1 MIYYWHFFIESNIT
15 YIILYPSFTILY
27 HLQTMTNKSDNK
39 QSVKPQA
46 ERIQKILARAGYGSR
61 REIERWVDAGEITVN
76 GVIATS
82 GQAISETDKVVL
94 RGQVLKL
101 ASKLNANPQ
110 VLLYHKKVG
119 EICSR
124 NDPEGRPTVFD
135 SLPKLSSGRWIQV
148 GRLDINTDG
157 LMLFTT
163 DGELANRLM
172 HPSYEIEREYA
183 CRILGDV
190 KEEMLANL
198 KQGVILEDG
207 KANFNSIT
215 FAGGEG
221 ANKWYNVTLNE
232 GRNREVRRL
241 WESQELVVS
250 RLRRIRYAHIELKR
264 SLRAGNFEDLDVRG
278 MRKLYEKVKLEL
290 EEENFLSKSEYK
302 NRADRNA
309 KFKYGKKAVQNKQKF
324 KKR

>member
-1 MIYYWHFFIESNIT
+1 MS
-15 YIILYPSFTILY
+15 
-27 HLQTMTNKSDNK
+27 
-39 QSVKPQA
+39 
-46 ERIQKILARAGYGSR
+46 ERIQKILSRAGYGSR

-82 GQAISETDKVVL
+82 GQAVSETDKIVL

-101 ASKLNANPQ
+101 ASKLNAKPQ
-110 VLLYHKKVG
+110 VILYHKKIG

-172 HPSYEIEREYA
+172 HPSYEVEREYSA
-183 CRILGDV
+183 RILGDV
-190 KEEMLANL
+190 TDVMLTNL
-198 KQGVILEDG
+198 KEGVMLEDG
-207 KANFNSIT
+207 KAKFNSIK
-215 FAGGEG
+215 FVGGEG
-221 ANKWYNVTLNE
+221 ANKWYNVVLNE

-241 WESQELVVS
+241 WESQEVIVS
-250 RLRRIRYAHIELKR
+250 RLRRVRYGHIDLKR
-264 SLRAGNFEDLDVRG
+264 SLRAGTFENLDVHG
-278 MRKLYEKVKLEL
+278 LRKLYEKVKMEL
-290 EEENFLSKSEYK
+290 DEENFVSNSEYK
-302 NRADRNA
+302 SRADRNA
-309 KFKYGKKAVQNKQKF
+309 KFKFGKKAVNKQRN

>member
-1 MIYYWHFFIESNIT
+1 MTDKSKKPANTSNG
-15 YIILYPSFTILY
+15 
-27 HLQTMTNKSDNK
+27 
-39 QSVKPQA
+39 KPQA

-61 REIERWVDAGEITVN
+61 REIGRWVNAGEITVD
-76 GVIATS
+76 GVIAKA
-82 GQAISETDKVVL
+82 GQAITETDKVVL
-94 RGQVLKL
+94 RGHVLKL
-101 ASKLNANPQ
+101 ASKLKTKPQ
-110 VLLYHKKVG
+110 VILYHKKVG

-148 GRLDINTDG
+148 GRLGINTDG

-183 CRILGDV
+183 SRILGEVTD
-190 KEEMLANL
+190 EMLSNL

-207 KANFNSIT
+207 KAKFNSIH

-221 ANKWYNVTLNE
+221 ANRWYNVTLNE

-241 WESQELVVS
+241 WESQDLVVS
-250 RLRRIRYAHIELKR
+250 RLRRIRYGNIELKR

-278 MRKLYEKVKLEL
+278 MRTLYEKVKMEL

-302 NRADRNA
+302 NRSDRNA
-309 KFKYGKKAVQNKQKF
+309 KFKYGKKAVQNSYRNKN

>member
-1 MIYYWHFFIESNIT
+1 MS
-15 YIILYPSFTILY
+15 
-27 HLQTMTNKSDNK
+27 
-39 QSVKPQA
+39 
-46 ERIQKILARAGYGSR
+46 ERIQKILSRAGYGSR

-82 GQAISETDKVVL
+82 GQAVSETDKVVL

-101 ASKLNANPQ
+101 ASKLKAKPQ
-110 VLLYHKKVG
+110 VILYHKKVG

-172 HPSYEIEREYA
+172 HPSYEVEREYA
-183 CRILGDV
+183 SRILGDV
-190 KEEMLANL
+190 SEEMLTNL
-198 KQGVILEDG
+198 KQGVMLEDG
-207 KANFNSIT
+207 KAKFNSIH

-250 RLRRIRYAHIELKR
+250 RLRRIRYGHIELKR
-264 SLRAGNFEDLDVRG
+264 SLRAGSFEDLDVRG
-278 MRKLYEKVKLEL
+278 MRKLYEKVKMEF
-290 EEENFLSKSEYK
+290 EEENFVSNSEYK
-302 NRADRNA
+302 SRADRNA
-309 KFKYGKKAVQNKQKF
+309 KFKFGKKAVYNNQRN

>member
-1 MIYYWHFFIESNIT
+1 MIHVN
-15 YIILYPSFTILY
+15 
-27 HLQTMTNKSDNK
+27 MT
-39 QSVKPQA
+39 
-46 ERIQKILARAGYGSR
+46 ERIQKILSRAGYGSR
-61 REIERWVDAGEITVN
+61 REIERWVKAGEIMVN
-76 GVIATS
+76 GVRAEV

-101 ASKLNANPQ
+101 STKLNTKPQ
-110 VLLYHKKVG
+110 VLLYHKKNG

-124 NDPEGRPTVFD
+124 KDPEGRPTVFD
-135 SLPKLSSGRWIQV
+135 NLPPLSSGRWVQV

-157 LMLFTT
+157 LLLFTT

-183 CRILGDV
+183 ARILGDV
-190 KEEMLANL
+190 TEEHINNL
-198 KQGVILEDG
+198 LKGVDLEDG
-207 KANFNSIT
+207 KAKFNSIK

-221 ANKWYNVTLNE
+221 VNKWYHVTLNE

-250 RLRRIRYAHIELKR
+250 RLRRVRYGNVELKR
-264 SLRAGNFEDLDVRG
+264 SLRPGTFEKMDIRS
-278 MRKLYEKVKLEL
+278 MRSLYEKVNMEL
-290 EEENFLSKSEYK
+290 DEENFLSKSEYK
-302 NRADRNA
+302 SRTERNKA
-309 KFKYGKKAVQNKQKF
+309 FKYGKSKS

>member
-1 MIYYWHFFIESNIT
+1 MS
-15 YIILYPSFTILY
+15 
-27 HLQTMTNKSDNK
+27 
-39 QSVKPQA
+39 
-46 ERIQKILARAGYGSR
+46 ERIQKILSRAGYGSR

-76 GVIATS
+76 GTVAS
-82 GQAISETDKVVL
+82 RGQAVNETDKIVL
-94 RGQVLKL
+94 RGQILKL
-101 ASKLNANPQ
+101 DTKLNAKPQ

-135 SLPKLSSGRWIQV
+135 NLPSLSSGRWIQV

-183 CRILGDV
+183 SRILGEVTEDI
-190 KEEMLANL
+190 LANL
-198 KQGVILEDG
+198 QKGVMLEDG
-207 KANFNSIT
+207 EAKFNSIK
-215 FAGGEG
+215 FIGGEG
-221 ANKWYNVTLNE
+221 VNKWYHVVLNE

-250 RLRRIRYAHIELKR
+250 RLRRIRYGHVELKR
-264 SLRAGNFEDLDVRG
+264 SLRSGNFEEMDVRN
-278 MRKLYEKVKLEL
+278 MRRLYEKVGLEL
-290 EEENFLSKSEYK
+290 EEENFLPKSEYK

-309 KFKYGKKAVQNKQKF
+309 AFKYGKGRAKASKSSSGKSYS

>member
-1 MIYYWHFFIESNIT
+1 MYRSFS
-15 YIILYPSFTILY
+15 ILYD
-27 HLQTMTNKSDNK
+27 HATMKDKPHNKTANTTPKNSSD
-39 QSVKPQA
+39 KPTA

-61 REIERWVDAGEITVN
+61 REIERWVNAGEITVN
-76 GVIATS
+76 GKIATS
-82 GQAISETDKVVL
+82 GQAISESDKVVL

-101 ASKLNANPQ
+101 ASKLNAKPQ
-110 VLLYHKKVG
+110 VLLYHKKIG

-183 CRILGDV
+183 SRILGDV
-190 KEEMLANL
+190 SDQMLKNL
-198 KQGVILEDG
+198 LEGVELEDG
-207 KANFNSIT
+207 KAKFKSIK
-215 FAGGEG
+215 FVGGEG
-221 ANKWYNVTLNE
+221 ANKWYHVVLNE

-241 WESQELVVS
+241 WESQDLTVS
-250 RLRRIRYAHIELKR
+250 RLRRVRYGHLDLKR
-264 SLRAGNFEDLDVRG
+264 SLRAGSYEDLDVRG
-278 MRKLYEKVKLEL
+278 MRKLYEKVKMEF
-290 EEENFLSKSEYK
+290 EEDNFLSNSEYK

-309 KFKYGKKAVQNKQKF
+309 KFKFGKKAVNNKNKY